1 MSLKITNAVALRF
14 ALAALALA
22 LSGCATPL
30 AQRDAAA
37 SLSTGTPEAVGMSSA
52 RLQRVTDGFKAEVA
66 AGRLPGYVIAVAR
79 RGQVVYHE
87 AAGSQDVATRVPM
100 QKDSIFRI
108 YSMTKPLASL
118 AAMMLVEDG
127 KLQLTDPVSR
137 HLPEFAIMKVA
148 VQRTDASGTTV
159 TDLVPATR
167 AITVHDLFRHTA
179 GLAYGEVTNNTAVK
193 DAYTKVGLYSPN
205 VIDFD
210 TRGLTPAEF
219 TQRLAAAP
227 FANQPGAAWQYSLAS
242 DVLGRVVEA
251 VSGQRLSAFL
261 EARVF
266 KPLAMNDSAFHVPS
280 DKMPRLA
287 QPLPRPASGPGV
299 AFVSAQI
306 DVSKPPGND
315 SGGAGA
321 VSTASDYLRFAQA
334 MLNGGT
340 LDGQR
345 LISRTTAAL
354 MMSDHTGDRP
364 GIPLTASELL
374 LGTQGYGFGLGFM
387 VRTGQGMA
395 GVPGSAGEAMWAG
408 YGGTY
413 FWIDPKEQVVA
424 VLMTQGPAATRGYY
438 RKMVKQLVYQSII
451 D

>member
-1 MSLKITNAVALRF
+1 MSLKITNTVALRF

-30 AQRDAAA
+30 APKDAAA

-66 AGRLPGYVIAVAR
+66 AGRLPGFVIAVAR
-79 RGQVVYHE
+79 RGQIVYHE
-87 AAGSQDVATRVPM
+87 AAGAQDVTTQVPM
-100 QKDSIFRI
+100 QRDSIFRI

-227 FANQPGAAWQYSLAS
+227 LANQPGAAWQYSLAS

>member
-1 MSLKITNAVALRF
+1 MTFKGTITIALRF
-14 ALAALALA
+14 ALVSSVAFA

-30 AQRDAAA
+30 AQKDGGT
-37 SLSTGTPEAVGMSSA
+37 SLGAGTPEAVGMSSA

-66 AGRLPGYVIAVAR
+66 AGRLPGFVIAVAR

-87 AAGSQDVATRVPM
+87 AAGSQDVTTQVPM
-100 QKDSIFRI
+100 QKDSMFRI

-118 AAMMLVEDG
+118 AAMILVEEG

-137 HLPEFAIMKVA
+137 HLPAFASMKVA
-148 VQRTDASGTTV
+148 VNRTDASGATV
-159 TDLVPATR
+159 ADLVPATR

-179 GLAYGEVTNNTAVK
+179 GLAYGEVTNNAAVK
-193 DAYTKVGLYSPN
+193 DAYAKAGLFSPN

-210 TRGLTPAEF
+210 TRSLTPAEF

-227 FANQPGAAWQYSLAS
+227 LANQPGAAWQYSLAS
-242 DVLGRVVEA
+242 DLLGRVVEA

-261 EARVF
+261 DARVF
-266 KPLAMNDSAFHVPS
+266 KPLSMNDAGFHVPAE
-280 DKMPRLA
+280 KMSRLA
-287 QPLPRPASGPGV
+287 QPLPRPASGP
-299 AFVSAQI
+299 FVSAQI

-321 VSTASDYLRFAQA
+321 VATATDYLRFAQA

-345 LISRTTAAL
+345 VISRTTAAL

-395 GVPGSAGEAMWAG
+395 GVHGSAGEAMWAG

-413 FWIDPKEQVVA
+413 FWIDPKEQIVA
-424 VLMTQGPAATRGYY
+424 VLMSQGPAATRGYY

>member
-227 FANQPGAAWQYSLAS
+227 LANQPGAAWQYSLAS

-251 VSGQRLSAFL
+251 ISGQRLSAFL

>member
-1 MSLKITNAVALRF
+1 MSLKITNTVALRF

-66 AGRLPGYVIAVAR
+66 AGRLPGFVIAVAR
-79 RGQVVYHE
+79 RGQIVYHE
-87 AAGSQDVATRVPM
+87 AAGAQDVTTQVPM

-137 HLPEFAIMKVA
+137 HLPEFASMKVA

-210 TRGLTPAEF
+210 ARALTPAEF

-227 FANQPGAAWQYSLAS
+227 LANQPGAAWQYSLAS

-251 VSGQRLSAFL
+251 ISGQRLSAFL
-261 EARVF
+261 EGRVF
-266 KPLAMNDSAFHVPS
+266 KPLAMNDSAFHVPA
-280 DKMPRLA
+280 DKMSRLA
-287 QPLPRPASGPGV
+287 QPLPRPASG
-299 AFVSAQI
+299 AFVSPQI

-321 VSTASDYLRFAQA
+321 VSTAADYLRFAQA

-354 MMSDHTGDRP
+354 MMSDHTGERP

-438 RKMVKQLVYQSII
+438 RKMVKQLVYQAII